1 MMNSFSYALSL
12 GSNLGDRAQN
22 LRRAVKGLEEIASKV
37 CISPIY
43 ETAPMY
49 VADQPMFL
57 NMAVTLVSCHDP
69 ESFLP
74 ELKSLEQSL
83 GRVTGIRHG
92 PRLVDMDIIL
102 CGDVVLESEALSV
115 PHLAF
120 RERDFVLRP
129 LLDIAA
135 DWIDPKTLQSVA
147 ELAEM
152 VQSDTVQL
160 YEEAQDE

>member
-1 MMNSFSYALSL
+1 MMTNFAYALSL
-12 GSNLGDRAQN
+12 GSNLGNRAQN
-22 LRRAVKGLEEIASKV
+22 LRRAVEELENIAEKI
-37 CISPIY
+37 CISPVY

-57 NMAVTLVSCHDP
+57 NMAVTLVSCDDP

-74 ELKSLEQSL
+74 KLKSLEQSL
-83 GRVTGIRHG
+83 GRVAGIRHG

-102 CGDVVLESEALSV
+102 CGDVILDSEVLTV
-115 PHLAF
+115 PHIGF

-135 DWIDPKTLQSVA
+135 DWVDPKTLQSVA
-147 ELAEM
+147 ELASLVE
-152 VQSDTVQL
+152 SDTVQV
-160 YEEAQDE
+160 YKEDADD